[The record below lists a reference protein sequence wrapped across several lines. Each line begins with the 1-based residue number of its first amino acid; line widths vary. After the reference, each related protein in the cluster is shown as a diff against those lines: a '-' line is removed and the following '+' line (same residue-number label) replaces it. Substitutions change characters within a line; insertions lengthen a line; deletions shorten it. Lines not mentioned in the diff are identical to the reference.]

1 MTTVRRTIPATLA
14 LLFVAAACSET
25 PTKVPQTS
33 SRAPGAASTAAASAS
48 ARSQGALTVQG
59 TDHVDVEIPLT
70 APCLGL
76 SQPLQLAGTWH
87 IRYSANRTPRGQV
100 HYAEHLDYSDVPIV
114 PATGDGPTWLP
125 VPGAS
130 ESIVLK
136 FPGTEGSA
144 EVRRHEFHAR
154 YRSQD
159 GLPDLRVFH
168 RVRILLGP
176 DGAVRHEEVVIP
188 FEGECV

>member
-1 MTTVRRTIPATLA
+1 MTTVRRAIPATLA

-25 PTKVPQTS
+25 PTELPRS
-33 SRAPGAASTAAASAS
+33 SHAAPGPASAAAASATAS
-48 ARSQGALTVQG
+48 SQGALTVR
-59 TDHVDVEIPLT
+59 DAFDWDVEIPLA
-70 APCLGL
+70 APCLGF

-87 IRYSANRTPRGQV
+87 VRYSANRTPRGQV

-114 PATGDGPTWLP
+114 PVTGDGPTWKP

-136 FPGTEGSA
+136 FPGEEGSA
-144 EVRRHEFHAR
+144 DVRRHEFHAR

-168 RVRILLGP
+168 RIRYLRGP
-176 DGAVRHEEVVIP
+176 DGEVRHQDVVIP
-188 FEGECV
+188 FEGECL

>member
-1 MTTVRRTIPATLA
+1 MTTVRRAIPAALA

-25 PTKVPQTS
+25 PTELPRS
-33 SRAPGAASTAAASAS
+33 SLAPPGSASAAAASSTAT
-48 ARSQGALTVQG
+48 SQGALTVRD
-59 TDHVDVEIPLT
+59 TYDWDVEIPVT
-70 APCLGL
+70 ASCLGL

-87 IRYSANRTPRGQV
+87 VRYSANRTPRGQV

-114 PATGDGPTWLP
+114 PVAVDGPTWMP

-136 FPGTEGSA
+136 FPGEEGSA

-154 YRSQD
+154 YLSQD

-168 RVRILLGP
+168 RIRILVGP
-176 DGAVRHEEVVIP
+176 DGGVRHREVVIP
-188 FEGECV
+188 FEGECI